1 MFNQYSMKIIKLALM
16 LSLTF
21 LLLPMSSNAQTAERT
36 KERKAKREQK
46 KENQTSFLVLESAA
60 TYSNNQD
67 LSTSNQLYSGAGVGF
82 SLGEFK
88 VTPKSIQDYEIL
100 GLGTNFISSQGGVSG
115 YDFLVTMNYG
125 HLFILDKQPND
136 WQIAVGPKLDFLTQ
150 VRVLS
155 PLGNSATHWDGL
167 LTLGAATRVH
177 KKIELPFIHKE
188 VQFYSEAHLP
198 IAGYI
203 NRPSFGLPGWEV
215 IHQVAYIGNL
225 FRLETEN
232 GIIFPIGRHNN
243 NAFRINYNWDFFRY
257 RDNEAYRVITGHHAL
272 GFGLMVRLR

>member
-1 MFNQYSMKIIKLALM
+1 MKIIKTIFV
-16 LSLTF
+16 LSLAF
-21 LLLPMSSNAQTAERT
+21 LLLPIDGNAQKAERK
-36 KERKAKREQK
+36 KERKAKRELK
-46 KENQTSFLVLESAA
+46 KESQTSFLVLESAA

-67 LSTSNQLYSGAGVGF
+67 LSTSNQLYNGAGVGLAF
-82 SLGEFK
+82 GEFK
-88 VTPKSIQDYEIL
+88 TTPKTIQDYEIL
-100 GLGTNFISSQGGVSG
+100 GLGTNFIRSQGGVSG
-115 YDFLVTMNYG
+115 YDFTVAMNYG

-150 VRVLS
+150 VRVLL
-155 PLGNSATHWDGL
+155 PLGNSAAHWDGL
-167 LTLGAATRVH
+167 LTLGAAGRVG
-177 KKIELPFIHKE
+177 KTIELPLIRKK

-203 NRPSFGLPGWEV
+203 NRPSFGIPGWEV
-215 IHQVAYIGNL
+215 IHQVAYIGNM

-232 GIIFPIGRHNN
+232 GIIFPIGRNNN